1 MLNNSNIAIVKSE
14 KYTYPQQNSNFRPSK
29 RYPEY
34 IFGDQIS
41 AKDNHVYEMV
51 RNSFILLEYDKSNI
65 NLKSWN
71 PLKDFINP
79 GNTVLIKP
87 NMVMDINENKESGVD
102 CLYTHPSVVAAVID
116 YVLIAL
122 KGKGKI
128 IIGDAPM
135 QECNFDNLIKKS
147 GYLSLLDFYRHN
159 VQNISIELK
168 DFREL
173 ISIKK
178 KNIRYSSVQE
188 KKGEII
194 TLNEES
200 TFFNSNFSEKQIR
213 ITNYDPSIIL
223 SHHNK
228 NLHEYYINK
237 DVLNADVIIN
247 MPKPKTHRKAGVTIS
262 LKNMVGINARKE
274 YLPHHTKGALC
285 EGGDEYL
292 NKSILK
298 KIESNLLDK
307 RNYFMQ
313 TQKAYKKAALTG
325 KIAAIISKLASFYP
339 KDYYKEGSWFGNNT
353 ISKTIIDLNKIIF
366 YCNKNGIIQRTPQR
380 KYLIIA
386 DMIVSGEKEGPIY
399 PTKKEVG
406 IIAVGENPV
415 CFDEIIAKIMGAKLE
430 YISTLKYAR
439 ETSDANLKLV
449 NKSQTAFCISNDNRW
464 NNKLLED
471 LCNDSILYFTPSS
484 GWIPAFKSK
493 NYK

>member
-1 MLNNSNIAIVKSE
+1 MLDNSNIAIVKSE
-14 KYTYPQQNSNFRPSK
+14 KYTYPKNHSFRPSRK
-29 RYPEY
+29 YPEY
-34 IFGDQIS
+34 LFNDQIS
-41 AKDNHVYEMV
+41 KEDNQIYEMV
-51 RNSFILLEYDKSNI
+51 RNSFILLGYDKSNI

-71 PLKDFINP
+71 PLKDFISP

-122 KGKGKI
+122 KGNGKI

-135 QECNFDNLIKKS
+135 QECNFDNLIKES
-147 GYLSLLDFYRHN
+147 GYLSLLEFYRDN
-159 VQNISIELK
+159 VRNISIELK

-173 ISIKK
+173 ISIQK

-188 KKGEII
+188 KKGKAVA
-194 TLNEES
+194 LNEES
-200 TFFNSNFSEKQIR
+200 AFFNNNFSEKQIR
-213 ITNYDPSIIL
+213 ITNYDPSIL
-223 SHHNK
+223 LNHHTK

-298 KIESNLLDK
+298 KFESNLLDK
-307 RNYFMQ
+307 RNYYMQ
-313 TQKAYKKAALTG
+313 TQKAYKKAALIG
-325 KIAAIISKLASFYP
+325 EIAAIVSKLNSFYS
-339 KDYYKEGSWFGNNT
+339 KDHYKEGSWFGNNT
-353 ISKTIIDLNKIIF
+353 ISRTITDLNKIIF
-366 YCNKNGIIQRTPQR
+366 YCNKNGIIQHTPQR

-399 PTKKEVG
+399 PSQKEVG

-439 ETSDANLKLV
+439 DTSSTKLKLV
-449 NKSQTAFCISNDNRW
+449 KESQTAFCISNDNRW
-464 NNKLLED
+464 NNKFLED
-471 LCNDSILYFTPSS
+471 LCDDSILYFIPSS
-484 GWIPAFKSK
+484 GWLSAFKRK
-493 NYK
+493 N